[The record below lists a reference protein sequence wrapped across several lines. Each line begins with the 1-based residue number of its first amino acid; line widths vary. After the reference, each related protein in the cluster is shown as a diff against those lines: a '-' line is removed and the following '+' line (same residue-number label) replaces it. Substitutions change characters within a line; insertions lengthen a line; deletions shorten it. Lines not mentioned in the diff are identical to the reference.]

1 MYALNRSLFHLPLL
15 LLLFIHADVRAEGN
29 CPDGFFPIGGG
40 SAGWEGCAPMGPNT
54 EGNTES
60 EGHNQSAAPEP
71 DWETRWGA
79 FATGGG
85 GWGAV
90 TDMRSEGQARKAAI
104 KQCKATAGS
113 KSSKCEARTYYNQC
127 AVVAW
132 GAIGY
137 TFQRAID
144 VPTGSSLA
152 MQQCRSV
159 DTECEVFYSACSY
172 AKRAR

>member
-1 MYALNRSLFHLPLL
+1 MRLQRFVFTC
-15 LLLFIHADVRAEGN
+15 LLFCIAVLAFVRAEGR

-54 EGNTES
+54 EGS
-60 EGHNQSAAPEP
+60 EGHNQSAPREPE
-71 DWETRWGA
+71 WETRWGA

-90 TDMRSEGQARKAAI
+90 TDMRSEDQARKAAI
-104 KQCKATAGS
+104 KQCKATASS

-144 VPTGSSLA
+144 IPTASSLA
-152 MQQCRSV
+152 MKQCRSV
-159 DTECEVFYSACSY
+159 DTACEIFYSGCSY
-172 AKRAR
+172 AKHAR

>member
-1 MYALNRSLFHLPLL
+1 MCSFNKLPFYLL
-15 LLLFIHADVRAEGN
+15 LTLFLLFIHTDGRAEGR
-29 CPDGFFPIGGG
+29 CPDGYFPIGGD
-40 SAGWEGCAPMGPNT
+40 SAGWLGCAPMGS
-54 EGNTES
+54 GS
-60 EGHNQSAAPEP
+60 GAGDAALTQPQ
-71 DWETRWGA
+71 WETRWGA

-90 TDMRSEGQARKAAI
+90 TDMRSEAQARKYAI

-144 VPTGSSLA
+144 VPTASSLA
-152 MQQCRSV
+152 MQQCQSA
-159 DTECEVFYSACSY
+159 DTECEIFYSGCSY
-172 AKRAR
+172 AKRAH